1 MNVFGE
7 YNIKINE
14 PKSMDLNFDS
24 PFELFKNLYSNYS
37 STFLLESMESD
48 SGLARFSVLGFKP
61 SAILRARGNILEI
74 EKDGQIDEIEI
85 GNPFDEIRKLTSNAT
100 GKKGFR
106 GGLVGY
112 VSYEAARHFQP
123 IQLQQGEKPDFEF
136 GLFLDGIIFDRIRNK
151 CEYVTLGENRLEEI
165 ENISKQEYEIEGL
178 QYREKN
184 HHFSRQEF
192 ESMVLEVKER
202 IKAGEIFQGVISNA
216 REYELKGNKLSFYD
230 SLRRINPSPYM
241 YHLKLGENEI
251 IGSSP
256 EMLVRVENRMVETF
270 PIAGTRKRGKTLI
283 EDEKLKKELLEDD
296 KERAEHLMLVDLARN
311 DVGKVSEFGTVMVPE
326 YMGVKK
332 FSHVQHIVSRV
343 QGKLRRDKTAVDAFE
358 AMFPAGTLSGAP
370 KIRAMEIIDELENLP
385 RGPYAGA
392 VGYFSLNGNA
402 DFAITIRTM
411 VCEGNNAK
419 IQAGAGIVHDSIPE
433 EEYIEC
439 ENKAGALISALN
451 DASNKNLESENT
463 SSKRRQIK

>member
-1 MNVFGE
+1 VNVFGE
-7 YNIKINE
+7 YNIKLNE
-14 PKSMDLNFDS
+14 PKITDLNFDS

-48 SGLARFSVLGFKP
+48 GGLARFSVLGFKP
-61 SAILRARGNILEI
+61 TAILRAKGNMLEI
-74 EKDGQIDEIEI
+74 EQEGQIEEIDVK
-85 GNPFDEIRKLTSNAT
+85 NPFDEIRKLTSSAS

-123 IQLQQGEKPDFEF
+123 IQLQPGEKPDFEF

-165 ENISKQEYEIEGL
+165 EKISKKEYEIEGL
-178 QYREKN
+178 EYKEIN
-184 HHFSRQEF
+184 HHFSQEEF
-192 ESMVLEVKER
+192 ESMVIEVKER

-216 REYELKGNKLSFYD
+216 REYELKGNKLSFYE
-230 SLRRINPSPYM
+230 SLRKINPSPYM
-241 YHLKLGENEI
+241 YHLKLGEQEI

-270 PIAGTRKRGKTLI
+270 PIAGTRKRGKTPL
-283 EDEKLKKELLEDD
+283 EDNKLKEELLNDE

-311 DVGKVSEFGTVMVPE
+311 DVGKVSEFGTVTVPE

-343 QGKLRRDKTAVDAFE
+343 QGKLRNDKTAVDAFE

-370 KIRAMEIIDELENLP
+370 KIRAMEIIDELENIP

-411 VCEGNNAK
+411 VCNGNSAT

-433 EEYIEC
+433 EEYIES
-439 ENKAGALISALN
+439 ENKAGALLSALKSV
-451 DASNKNLESENT
+451 DKKNIPSVNGGC
-463 SSKRRQIK
+463 

>member
-1 MNVFGE
+1 VNVFGE
-7 YNIKINE
+7 YNIKLND
-14 PKSMDLNFDS
+14 PKSTDLKINS

-61 SAILRARGNILEI
+61 AAILRAKNHMLEI
-74 EKDGQIDEIEI
+74 ERDGEKEEIEVR
-85 GNPFDEIRKLTSNAT
+85 NPFDEIRKLTSHT
-100 GKKGFR
+100 SGKKGFR

-112 VSYEAARHFQP
+112 VSYEAARYFHP
-123 IQLQQGEKPDFEF
+123 IQLKLGDEPDFEF
-136 GLFLDGIIFDRIRNK
+136 GLFLDGIIFDKIRNK

-165 ENISKQEYEIEGL
+165 ERISREKHEIEGIEYKEKNQYFSKQEYE
-178 QYREKN
+178 N
-184 HHFSRQEF
+184 
-192 ESMVLEVKER
+192 MVLEVKER
-202 IKAGEIFQGVISNA
+202 IKAGEVFQDVISNA
-216 REYELKGNKLSFYD
+216 KEYKLKGNKLSFYEN
-230 SLRRINPSPYM
+230 LRKINPSPYM
-241 YHLKLGENEI
+241 YHLKLGEHEI

-270 PIAGTRKRGKTLI
+270 PIAGTNKRGKTPG
-283 EDEKLKKELLEDD
+283 EDKKLMKELLEDK

-311 DVGKVSEFGTVMVPE
+311 DVGKVSEFGTVTVPE
-326 YMGVKK
+326 YMDVKK

-343 QGKLRRDKTAVDAFE
+343 QGRLQSDKTAVDAFE

-370 KIRAMEIIDELENLP
+370 KIRAMEIINELEKKP

-411 VCEGNNAK
+411 VCNGNKAK
-419 IQAGAGIVHDSIPE
+419 IQAGAGIVHDSVPE
-433 EEYIEC
+433 DEYYES
-439 ENKAGALISALN
+439 ENKAGALLSALKEV
-451 DASNKNLESENT
+451 NKF
-463 SSKRRQIK
+463 SKDKNGLTEGY